1 MTIREFFSSLLEFR
15 LLIEKINAV
24 PFCSRRDN
32 CLFSEEREE
41 VPIVLQQEEIKDI
54 NAILDDAQG
63 QRGVLIAVL
72 QRVQEKV
79 GYLPEDAMKMISE
92 RLSLSLS
99 QVYGVASFYKHF
111 HFKPRGKKIV
121 KVCMGTA
128 CHVRGGK
135 AVLTEMENKL
145 GVKEGETTAD
155 RSVTL
160 ETVGCVGCCA
170 LAPVLTVNDQDLYG
184 ELTPKMVD
192 DILHTVRSE
201 HGTHV

>member
-1 MTIREFFSSLLEFR
+1 MLEQ
-15 LLIEKINAV
+15 
-24 PFCSRRDN
+24 
-32 CLFSEEREE
+32 SE
-41 VPIVLQQEEIKDI
+41 VQSID
-54 NAILDDAQG
+54 AILNDAQG
-63 QRGVLIAVL
+63 QRGVLVSVL
-72 QRVQEKV
+72 QKVQEKV
-79 GYLPEDAMKMISE
+79 GYLPDDAVKMISA
-92 RLSLSLS
+92 RLALSLS

-128 CHVRGGK
+128 CHVRGAK
-135 AVLTEMENKL
+135 AVLNELESKL
-145 GVKEGETTAD
+145 GIKEGETAAD

-184 ELTPKMVD
+184 ELTPKMID
-192 DILHTVRSE
+192 DIIHTVRSE

>member
-1 MTIREFFSSLLEFR
+1 MHHIIRCLTGAREVDTVLE
-15 LLIEKINAV
+15 LEDQKKVN
-24 PFCSRRDN
+24 S
-32 CLFSEEREE
+32 
-41 VPIVLQQEEIKDI
+41 VLDE
-54 NAILDDAQG
+54 AHG
-63 QRGVLIAVL
+63 QRGMLIAVL

-79 GYLPEDAMKMISE
+79 GYLPEDAMQMIAE
-92 RLSLSLS
+92 RMSLSLNN
-99 QVYGVASFYKHF
+99 VYGVASFYKHF
-111 HFKPRGKKIV
+111 HFKPRGKNIV

-128 CHVRGGK
+128 CHVRGAK
-135 AVLTEMENKL
+135 AVLTEMETKL

-170 LAPVLTVNDQDLYG
+170 LAPVITVNDQDLYG

-192 DILHTVRSE
+192 DIISMARSE

>member
-1 MTIREFFSSLLEFR
+1 MFPERSFTQFQHHYYQQ
-15 LLIEKINAV
+15 
-24 PFCSRRDN
+24 CSPADDGALAIYPSAGEGR
-32 CLFSEEREE
+32 E
-41 VPIVLQQEEIKDI
+41 VPVVLEQSEIESIDT
-54 NAILDDAQG
+54 ILNDAQG

-79 GYLPEDAMKMISE
+79 GYLPEEAMQMIAK
-92 RLSLSLS
+92 RLVLSLS

-135 AVLTEMENKL
+135 AVLNELETKL
-145 GVKEGETTAD
+145 GIKEGETAAD

-192 DILHTVRSE
+192 DIIHTVRSE
-201 HGTHV
+201 HGSHV

>member
-1 MTIREFFSSLLEFR
+1 M
-15 LLIEKINAV
+15 
-24 PFCSRRDN
+24 
-32 CLFSEEREE
+32 
-41 VPIVLQQEEIKDI
+41 LQQEEIKNI
-54 NAILDDAQG
+54 NAILDDARG

-79 GYLPEDAMKMISE
+79 GYLPEDAMKMISD
-92 RLSLSLS
+92 RLALSLS

-145 GVKEGETTAD
+145 GIKEGETTAD
-155 RSVTL
+155 RAVTL

-192 DILHTVRSE
+192 DIIHTVRSE

>member
-1 MTIREFFSSLLEFR
+1 MLE
-15 LLIEKINAV
+15 
-24 PFCSRRDN
+24 
-32 CLFSEEREE
+32 
-41 VPIVLQQEEIKDI
+41 QTEISAID
-54 NAILDDAQG
+54 AILNDAAG

-79 GYLPEDAMKMISE
+79 GYLPEEAMQMIAG
-92 RLSLSLS
+92 RLGLSLS
-99 QVYGVASFYKHF
+99 QAYGVASFYKHF

-135 AVLTEMENKL
+135 AVLNEMEGKL
-145 GVKEGETTAD
+145 GIKEGETTED
-155 RSVTL
+155 RAVTL

-192 DILHTVRSE
+192 DIILAVRSE

>member
-1 MTIREFFSSLLEFR
+1 MLQ
-15 LLIEKINAV
+15 N
-24 PFCSRRDN
+24 
-32 CLFSEEREE
+32 EE
-41 VPIVLQQEEIKDI
+41 VKNI
-54 NAILDDAQG
+54 NAILDNAEG

-79 GYLPEDAMKMISE
+79 GYLPEDAMKMIAE
-92 RLSLSLS
+92 RFSLSLTN
-99 QVYGVASFYKHF
+99 VYGVASFYKHF
-111 HFKPRGKKIV
+111 HFKPRGKNVV

-145 GVKEGETTAD
+145 GIKEGETTKD
-155 RSVTL
+155 LSITL
-160 ETVGCVGCCA
+160 ETVCCVGSYA
-170 LAPVLTVNDQDLYG
+170 LSTVANVNDQDLYG

-192 DILHTVRSE
+192 DIIHTVRSE

>member
-1 MTIREFFSSLLEFR
+1 MLQNDEV
-15 LLIEKINAV
+15 KKVNAV
-24 PFCSRRDN
+24 
-32 CLFSEEREE
+32 
-41 VPIVLQQEEIKDI
+41 
-54 NAILDDAQG
+54 LDDAEG

-79 GYLPEDAMKMISE
+79 GYLPEDAMQMIAA
-92 RLSLSLS
+92 RLHMSLNN
-99 QVYGVASFYKHF
+99 VYGVASFYKHF
-111 HFKPRGKKIV
+111 HFKPRGKNIV

-145 GVKEGETTAD
+145 GIKEGETTKD
-155 RSVTL
+155 MSITL

-170 LAPVLTVNDQDLYG
+170 LAPVTTVNDQDLFG

-192 DILHTVRSE
+192 DIIAMARSE

>member
-1 MTIREFFSSLLEFR
+1 M
-15 LLIEKINAV
+15 
-24 PFCSRRDN
+24 
-32 CLFSEEREE
+32 
-41 VPIVLQQEEIKDI
+41 LQQEDLNKINDI
-54 NAILDDAQG
+54 MDDAAG

-72 QRVQEKV
+72 QKVQEKI
-79 GYLPEDAMKMISE
+79 GYLPEEAMRTIAN
-92 RLSLSLS
+92 RLSMSLS
-99 QVYGVASFYKHF
+99 NVYGVASFYKHF
-111 HFKPRGKKIV
+111 HFKPRGKNVV

-145 GVKEGETTAD
+145 GIKEGETTVD
-155 RSVTL
+155 LSVTL

-170 LAPVLTVNDQDLYG
+170 LAPVATVNDQDLYG

-192 DILHTVRSE
+192 DIIATARSE